1 MKLFIAL
8 FTLTL
13 ISGCTNTPLR
23 SPDGKTVPERAER
36 NSANQFMKTD
46 FDRMADLEL
55 AENMQS
61 LKTLML
67 KLYKRNPREL
77 AKSTSDKAE
86 KMVEWVFEGESQHRW
101 QFKEIDYKTG
111 TGALYLTFDESYQ
124 GDRVLP
130 FIVGLSTMFQKVHG
144 GKKSFFLTDSLD
156 PQQVYNAARNVEI
169 AAWKL
174 SSNRKANG
182 ELFLIANEI
191 NIHESNLSFEREF
204 GKIIGRTD
212 LYAFLLEEKSQR
224 FISRMVQSIA
234 TATFIP
240 F

>member
-1 MKLFIAL
+1 MKLLTALLTFI
-8 FTLTL
+8 L
-13 ISGCTNTPLR
+13 ISGCANTPLH
-23 SPDGKTVPERAER
+23 SPDGKNIPERAER

-77 AKSTSDKAE
+77 AKSTSENAG
-86 KMVEWVFEGESQHRW
+86 KMVEWVFEGESQHHW
-101 QFKEIDYKTG
+101 QFKEINYKQG
-111 TGALYLTFDESYQ
+111 TEALYLTFDESYQ

-130 FIVGLSTMFQKVHG
+130 FIVGLSTMFKKVHG
-144 GKKSFFLTDSLD
+144 NKKSFFFTDSLE
-156 PQQVYNAARNVEI
+156 PQLIYNAARNVEI

-174 SSNRKANG
+174 STNRKSNG
-182 ELFLIANEI
+182 ELYLISNEI
-191 NIHESNLSFEREF
+191 NDHESNLSFEREF

-224 FISRMVQSIA
+224 FISKMMQSIA
-234 TATFIP
+234 TATFLP

>member
-1 MKLFIAL
+1 MKHLTVLI
-8 FTLTL
+8 TLTL
-13 ISGCTNTPLR
+13 ISGCTNIPLF
-23 SPDGKTVPERAER
+23 SPDGKAVPDRSEK
-36 NSANQFMKTD
+36 NSANQFMKSD

-55 AENMQS
+55 SENMQS
-61 LKTLML
+61 LKILML

-86 KMVEWVFEGESQHRW
+86 KMVDWVFEGESQHHW
-101 QFKEIDYKTG
+101 QFKEINNKQG
-111 TGALYLTFDESYQ
+111 TDALYLAFDERYQ

-144 GKKSFFLTDSLD
+144 GKKSFFLTDSLE
-156 PQQVYNAARNVEI
+156 PQLIYNAARNVEI

-174 SSNRKANG
+174 STDRKANG
-182 ELFLIANEI
+182 ELFLITNEI
-191 NIHESNLSFEREF
+191 NNKESNLSFEREF

-224 FISRMVQSIA
+224 FISKMVQGIA
-234 TATFIP
+234 TATFLP

>member
-1 MKLFIAL
+1 MKILIVL
-8 FTLTL
+8 ITLSL
-13 ISGCTNTPLR
+13 MIGCANTPLF
-23 SPDGKTVPERAER
+23 SPDGKTVPDRAEK
-36 NSANQFMKTD
+36 NSANQFIKTD

-55 AENMQS
+55 EENMKS

-77 AKSTSDKAE
+77 AKSTSDNAE
-86 KMVEWVFEGESQHRW
+86 KMVEWVFEGESQHHW
-101 QFKEIDYKTG
+101 QFKEINYKQG
-111 TGALYLTFDESYQ
+111 TDALYLTFDEHYQ

-144 GKKSFFLTDSLD
+144 GKKSFFFTDTLE
-156 PQQVYNAARNVEI
+156 PQLIYNAARNVEI

-174 SSNRKANG
+174 SSDRKSNG
-182 ELFLIANEI
+182 DLFLITNEI
-191 NIHESNLSFEREF
+191 SHKESNLSFEREF
-204 GKIIGRTD
+204 GKMIGRTD

-224 FISRMVQSIA
+224 FISKMVQGIA
-234 TATFIP
+234 TASFLP